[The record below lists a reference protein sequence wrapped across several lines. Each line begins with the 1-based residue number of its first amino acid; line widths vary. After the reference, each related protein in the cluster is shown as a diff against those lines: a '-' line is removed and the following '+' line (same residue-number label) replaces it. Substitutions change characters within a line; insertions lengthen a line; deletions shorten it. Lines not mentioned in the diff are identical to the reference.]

1 MLFHTSW
8 GGLLLL
14 LLSCVGCAGMCGYVC
29 VKALVEVLDPAEAVF
44 LTADEMARREQRL
57 ARQRVEAGLQPC
69 CLTQAPRRPPWTIKQ
84 AWGAPTHR

>member
-1 MLFHTSW
+1 MLVHTSW

-29 VKALVEVLDPAEAVF
+29 VKALVEVLDPAEAVWR
-44 LTADEMARREQRL
+44 TADEMARQRE
-57 ARQRVEAGLQPC
+57 EAGLQPC